1 MSNKYY
7 YKIDIN
13 FDKKEVAQVNGLIDK
28 LIERFENIDYTCDK
42 KSITFEHT
50 GDTEKKV
57 KYNLKFDTVLYV
69 ECDDP
74 IIRAR
79 YEYRDCKVVDE
90 QSYLNFFEAGSF
102 WL

>member
-28 LIERFENIDYTCDK
+28 LSERFENVDYTNDK
-42 KSITFEHT
+42 KTITFDYT
-50 GDTEKKV
+50 GEEKKV
-57 KYNLKFDTVLYV
+57 KYNLKFDAVLYV

-79 YEYRDCKVVDE
+79 YEYRDYKVVDM